1 MANKMVSGHGFKTSR
16 SLVPRPISA
25 VLPIEGER
33 GPLKLAEMGL
43 ETRLDLTV
51 TTRSGLGW

>member
-1 MANKMVSGHGFKTSR
+1 MANKMVTGQGYKTRR
-16 SLVPRPISA
+16 SLVPTPISA

-43 ETRLDLTV
+43 GTGLD
-51 TTRSGLGW
+51 